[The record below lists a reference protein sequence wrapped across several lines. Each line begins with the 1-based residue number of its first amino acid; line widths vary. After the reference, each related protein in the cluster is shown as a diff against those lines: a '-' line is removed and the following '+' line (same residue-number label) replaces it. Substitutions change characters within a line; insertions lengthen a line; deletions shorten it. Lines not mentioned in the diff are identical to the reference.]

1 MRRFLRFR
9 KTKAIAK
16 DRLKI
21 LLISDRMS
29 CSQKT
34 MDEIRD
40 DIAKVLSRYMKID
53 ETQMEVEI
61 RQMSEKEAGYD
72 LPVLYMNIP
81 IIDMHAG
88 QNCYRTQ

>member
-9 KTKAIAK
+9 KTKTIAK

-29 CSQKT
+29 CSPKT
-34 MDEIRD
+34 MDDIRD
-40 DIAKVLSRYMKID
+40 DIAKLLSKYMKID

-61 RQMSEKEAGYD
+61 RQVSEKEAGFGN

-81 IIDMHAG
+81 IVDMRSG
-88 QNCYRTQ
+88 TSSYRM

>member
-9 KTKAIAK
+9 KTKTIAK

-29 CSQKT
+29 CSPKT
-34 MDEIRD
+34 MDDIRD
-40 DIAKVLSRYMKID
+40 DIAKLLSKYMKID

-61 RQMSEKEAGYD
+61 RQMSEKEAGFGN

-81 IIDMHAG
+81 IVDMRSG
-88 QNCYRTQ
+88 QNSYRM

>member
-9 KTKAIAK
+9 KTKVIAK

-29 CSQKT
+29 CSPKT
-34 MDEIRD
+34 MDDIRD

-72 LPVLYMNIP
+72 SPVLYMNIP
-81 IIDMHAG
+81 IIDMRVE
-88 QNCYRTQ
+88 QNRYYTQ